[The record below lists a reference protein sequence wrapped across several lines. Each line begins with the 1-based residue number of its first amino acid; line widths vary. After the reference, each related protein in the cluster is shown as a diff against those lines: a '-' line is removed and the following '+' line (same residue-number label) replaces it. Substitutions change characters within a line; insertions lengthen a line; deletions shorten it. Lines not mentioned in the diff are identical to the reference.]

1 MAELQVRATTMS
13 GRQVDLLLGAEEPI
27 ALLRQ
32 KVGEALGIRKW
43 QLRLIHGGMVLN
55 NRGLIKELVGAEA
68 ETVELIALA
77 VEATDVKK
85 CSKDMSLN
93 FKGDLWFS
101 FDMLSRDSQ
110 QALLYGELDFH
121 YDGDNMLELLLKN
134 PHSFVIQSFMSL
146 LLRGGACVNSPS
158 NDGYTPLLTACRRG
172 LSKEINLLLQHG
184 ANPQQQLPNGDDAL
198 VSALNFF
205 HACSKVNDVN
215 ARPLQEDL
223 DLGRICC
230 ILRANNI
237 QSATG
242 LLPLEEARL
251 KLSQAAIE
259 LALLAPAAVSLCQK
273 RILEKSAVDP
283 AVAEAFGED
292 LWAGW
297 PTAFFTFSRQIPKVG
312 HAWDKDFLA
321 ARRQILRYDQRC
333 FDEERVYTQDCWCP
347 LCCPSLNDSP
357 LETDSFVTCYQLR
370 KGQNKKWEASK
381 GNVRRSRLARF
392 ASSSG
397 GVSRS
402 SRMARKLPPSY
413 RGFQVKNILQGQQ
426 QLPSKQPKLQVLKQ
440 LAFDCYGLDRLCRYR

>member
-32 KVGEALGIRKW
+32 KVSEALGIRKW

-205 HACSKVNDVN
+205 HACSEVN
-215 ARPLQEDL
+215 ACPLQEDL

-259 LALLAPAAVSLCQK
+259 LALLARAGASLCQK
-273 RILEKSAVDP
+273 RILEKSGIDP
-283 AVAEAFGED
+283 ALTEAFGED

-297 PTAFFTFSRQIPKVG
+297 PTAFFTFSGQIPKVG

-321 ARRQILRYDQRC
+321 ARHKILRYDQRC

-370 KGQNKKWEASK
+370 KGQNKK
-381 GNVRRSRLARF
+381 
-392 ASSSG
+392 
-397 GVSRS
+397 
-402 SRMARKLPPSY
+402 
-413 RGFQVKNILQGQQ
+413 
-426 QLPSKQPKLQVLKQ
+426 
-440 LAFDCYGLDRLCRYR
+440 